1 MLLEFSMSSLM
12 LGDLY
17 EYRHPASMV
26 IGGPRYSEHVVNSK
40 VQLTVIYKDY

>member
-17 EYRHPASMV
+17 EYRHLASMV
-26 IGGPRYSEHVVNSK
+26 IGGPRYGEHVNPK
-40 VQLTVIYKDY
+40 VQLTVIYKDH